1 MQLLAQGGSPLWAG
15 ILDYVFLNSFIPIDL
30 SRPAPRR
37 TVCGKNSVMAL
48 ARFGSLQNRPGLTSG
63 HCAKALL
70 IVCGAICVAPMAAAA
85 QAQDPTGIK
94 RAFLDR
100 YLDCAE
106 APGDA
111 ARLACYDALLADI
124 PAWLDDPN
132 DPPAGAVPAR
142 VDRGDAPSPTC
153 DRKDC
158 DTN

>member
-1 MQLLAQGGSPLWAG
+1 MASRIFKHFSGS
-15 ILDYVFLNSFIPIDL
+15 
-30 SRPAPRR
+30 R
-37 TVCGKNSVMAL
+37 SV
-48 ARFGSLQNRPGLTSG
+48 SPGFCSMTIICLT
-63 HCAKALL
+63 CATTL
-70 IVCGAICVAPMAAAA
+70 APMAAAA

-132 DPPAGAVPAR
+132 APPKSAVAAR
-142 VDRGDAPSPTC
+142 DEGSTTRSDQ
-153 DRKDC
+153 KDC
-158 DTN
+158 SSD